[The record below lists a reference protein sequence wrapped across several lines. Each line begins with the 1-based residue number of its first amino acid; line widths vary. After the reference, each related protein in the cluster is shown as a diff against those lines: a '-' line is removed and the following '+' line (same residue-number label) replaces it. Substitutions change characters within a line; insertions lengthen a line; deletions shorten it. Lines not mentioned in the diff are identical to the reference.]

1 MLIMKKEK
9 KEENE
14 IMVIDTMVEMTLDI
28 ETREIFMK
36 EMNQR

>member
-36 EMNQR
+36 EMNQK